1 MTTTEAITQRLL
13 ALHPKKMDLSLD
25 RLNRLL
31 AQLDHP
37 ERRLPPVIHVAGTN
51 GKGSTIAF
59 MRAMLEAAG
68 KRVHV
73 YASPHLVHF
82 KERFRLAGQFVEEQ
96 MLNDTLERV
105 ERINDGQ
112 QITFF
117 EITTAVAFELFTQV
131 DADYV
136 LLETGLGGRLDS
148 TNVVPNP
155 LGCVI
160 TPISIDHVQFL
171 GDTVEKIAFE
181 KAGILKAG
189 AKAVFSRQPHDAMD
203 VLEKR
208 AAELSITPF
217 ICGQDFDGYP
227 ERDRFVYQDTEG
239 LEDLPTPRLI
249 GIHQFENATTA
260 IAALKHFGT
269 GVSSEEI
276 AKGLQSVIWP
286 ARMQPL
292 PGLLQDKL
300 AQGSDLWLDGGHN
313 VAGAQV
319 LAQGLGDMND
329 KQSRPLTLILGMLG
343 NKDVEGYLSCFEGL
357 AKKVITVPVPADDL
371 TTNAGTS
378 PEDLAELAI
387 QHGFAATHA
396 PSVQDALQL
405 VSRDEPQRVV
415 ICGSLYLAGDVL
427 AQNKTPPQ

>member
-1 MTTTEAITQRLL
+1 MDRTEQITQRLL

-37 ERRLPPVIHVAGTN
+37 EKRLPPVIHVAGTN

-73 YASPHLVHF
+73 YASPHLTRF
-82 KERFRLAGQFVEEQ
+82 NERFRLAGTLVDDAR
-96 MLNDTLERV
+96 LNETLERI

-112 QITFF
+112 TITFF
-117 EITTAVAFELFTQV
+117 EITTAVAFDLFCQV
-131 DADYV
+131 EADYV

-160 TPISIDHVQFL
+160 TPISIDHIDYL

-181 KAGILKAG
+181 KAGILKPG
-189 AKAVFSRQPHDAMD
+189 AKAVFSRQPHGAMD

-208 AAELSITPF
+208 AAELGITPF
-217 ICGQDFDGYP
+217 ICGQEFDGYP
-227 ERDRFVYQDTEG
+227 ERDRFVYQDLDG
-239 LEDLPTPRLI
+239 LEDLPPPRLK
-249 GIHQFENATTA
+249 GIHQFENASTA

-269 GVSSEEI
+269 DISSAAIE
-276 AKGLQSVIWP
+276 KGMETVTWP

-292 PGLLQDKL
+292 PGLLQDML
-300 AQGSDLWLDGGHN
+300 AKGSDLWLDGGHN
-313 VAGAQV
+313 LAGAQV
-319 LAQGLGDMND
+319 LAQALGDLND
-329 KQSRPLTLILGMLG
+329 KQSKPLTLVLGMLG

-357 AKKVITVPVPADDL
+357 AKRVITVPVPADDL
-371 TTNAGTS
+371 TTNAGRT
-378 PEDLAELAI
+378 PEDLAERAI
-387 QHGFAATHA
+387 KHGFATTHTR
-396 PSVQDALQL
+396 SVQEALKL
-405 VSRDEPQRVV
+405 VARDEAQRVV

-427 AQNKTPPQ
+427 GQNKTPPQ

>member
-1 MTTTEAITQRLL
+1 MTRTEEITQRLL
-13 ALHPKKMDLSLD
+13 ALHPKKMDLSLE

-37 ERRLPPVIHVAGTN
+37 ENQLPPVIHVAGTN

-73 YASPHLVHF
+73 YASPHLTHF
-82 KERFRLAGQFVEEQ
+82 NERFRLAGTFVDDKR
-96 MLNDTLERV
+96 LNETLERI
-105 ERINDGQ
+105 EKINAGQ
-112 QITFF
+112 TITFF
-117 EITTAVAFELFTQV
+117 EITTAVAFDLFCQV
-131 DADYV
+131 EADYV

-171 GDTVEKIAFE
+171 GNTIEKIAFE
-181 KAGILKAG
+181 KAGILKSG
-189 AKAVFSRQPHDAMD
+189 AKAVFSRQTHDAMD

-208 AAELSITPF
+208 AAELGITPF
-217 ICGQDFDGYP
+217 ICGQEFDGYP
-227 ERDRFVYQDTEG
+227 ERDRFVYQDLDG
-239 LEDLPTPRLI
+239 LEDLPPPRLK
-249 GIHQFENATTA
+249 GIHQFENASTA

-269 GVSSEEI
+269 GISSEAI
-276 AKGLQSVIWP
+276 AKGMETVTWP

-292 PGLLQDKL
+292 PGLLQDMLIK
-300 AQGSDLWLDGGHN
+300 GSDLWLDGGHN

-319 LAQGLGDMND
+319 LAQALGDLND
-329 KQSRPLTLILGMLG
+329 KQSKPLTLILGMLG

-357 AKKVITVPVPADDL
+357 AKRVITVPVPADDL

-378 PEDLAELAI
+378 PQDLADLAI
-387 QHGFAATHA
+387 KHGFAATHTQ
-396 PSVQDALQL
+396 SVQEALKL
-405 VSRDEPQRVV
+405 VARDEGQRVV

-427 AQNKTPPQ
+427 GQNKTPPQ